1 MCSVCYRGSK
11 ESHQC
16 DTANRIVVY
25 VGIGARDPRIVCPTT
40 DSSSHKQKIVE
51 VFSGKTLLVW
61 SCFRVWIYGIGNM
74 IQVSSQILIAA
85 TGCKTVPWYRNT
97 VTLVSPN
104 TFRIEYDKR
113 TGRWEE
119 SSKYGRTATSL
130 LTYAVRL
137 SLLKLEWRCQYPVRK
152 LSSSEKDYMPCA
164 KRVVTST
171 IVAGYKPIIRLTLSP

>member
-1 MCSVCYRGSK
+1 MRSVCYRGSK

-25 VGIGARDPRIVCPTT
+25 VGIGARDPRIVCPAT

-51 VFSGKTLLVW
+51 VFSGKTLLVR
-61 SCFRVWIYGIGNM
+61 SCFRVWLYGTGNM
-74 IQVSSQILIAA
+74 IQVSSQILLLTAG
-85 TGCKTVPWYRNT
+85 TGCKTVPWYRIT
-97 VTLVSPN
+97 VTYVSPN

-119 SSKYGRTATSL
+119 SPKYGRTATSL
-130 LTYAVRL
+130 LTYAVADVIRL
-137 SLLKLEWRCQYPVRK
+137 SLLKLGWRCQFPVRK
-152 LSSSEKDYMPCA
+152 LSKSEKDYMPCA

-171 IVAGYKPIIRLTLSP
+171 